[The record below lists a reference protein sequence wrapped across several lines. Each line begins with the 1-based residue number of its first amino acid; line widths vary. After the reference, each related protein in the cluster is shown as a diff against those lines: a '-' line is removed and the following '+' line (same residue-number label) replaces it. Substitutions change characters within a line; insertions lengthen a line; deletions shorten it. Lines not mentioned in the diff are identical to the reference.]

1 MNQLPQLP
9 YAKSPRKSGCQEAAK
24 IIEPKLDDT
33 QCGFRCGRSTTEQI
47 STLQQNFKKCWEHA
61 KDLYT
66 CFVDLGKVYIWPD
79 SS

>member
-9 YAKSPRKSGCQEAAK
+9 CAKSPRKGVCQDAAK

-33 QCGFRCGRSTTEQI
+33 QRVFRRGRCTTEQI
-47 STLQQNFKKCWEHA
+47 STFQQIFKKCWEHA